1 MASAQVALATIT
13 LGSAASTVTFS
24 SIPGTYRDLRLVV
37 QASVTSGS
45 VNHLFRL
52 NGDTGSNYNWVGMG
66 GTGSSALSGSGSNQT
81 TGALD
86 YYGYLDSGL
95 IATTFD
101 LLDYSATDKHK
112 SGLVR
117 ANNAGNGTTAN
128 AVRWASTAAVTSLQ
142 VFPSSSTFT
151 AGSTF
156 ALYGVVSA

>member
-1 MASAQVALATIT
+1 MASAMTALATVT
-13 LGSAASTVTFS
+13 LGSTASSVTFG
-24 SIPGTYRDLRLVV
+24 SIPATYRDLRLVI

-45 VNHLFRL
+45 VNNQFRL
-52 NGDTGSNYNWVGMG
+52 NSDATGTYNWVGMG
-66 GTGSSALSGSGSNQT
+66 GTGSSALSNSGSSQT

-95 IATTFD
+95 TVTTFD

-128 AVRWASTAAVTSLQ
+128 AVRWASTAAVTTLQ
-142 VFPSSSTFT
+142 VFPSSSTYT
-151 AGSTF
+151 AGSVF
-156 ALYGVVSA
+156 SLYGIVS